1 MPKGK
6 KVTKKMA
13 VKMEENKS
21 SGKTKAKFA
30 LSKKT
35 SKY

>member
-30 LSKKT
+30 MRKKT